1 MTKENESRRKRP
13 IWVWIV
19 SIFFFLSAGWT
30 LWSFYLINTGT
41 IPLGPAQEA
50 YFDSLTTTDYTL
62 TIAIGVANLIG
73 AVALFLLRK
82 VALYFFL
89 TALGANLI
97 LAAWHG
103 ATKGWAEALGGSGL
117 VGALFGYVLLFAACI
132 YAWKLAKRGT
142 LR

>member
-13 IWVWIV
+13 VWVWIF
-19 SIFFFLSAGWT
+19 SIYLFPSAAWT
-30 LWSFYLINTGT
+30 LLSFYLINTGA
-41 IPLGPAQEA
+41 IPLSPAQEA

-62 TIAIGVANLIG
+62 AVAIGVANLIG

-82 VALYFFL
+82 AALYFFL
-89 TALGANLI
+89 AALGANLI
-97 LAAWHG
+97 SGAWHG

-117 VGALFGYVLLFAACI
+117 AGVLFSYVLMTAVCI